1 MSATLR
7 RHDSPS
13 PAQTAPPAPAQQ
25 SLKRRRSSRDN
36 FHSRKPRDTSI
47 VDLPQISAAMDQ
59 CFDSPNDVISCWPN
73 SSTTIAQHEWAT
85 FVWNSRLPQWAQTE
99 LVNIYLFQ
107 ADSGEQVLSAL
118 DVPNPVFEA
127 GNKHFQVND
136 SWWGARGNE
145 WNGQNISFPMYF
157 IITRNDRPLDNSA
170 IPQATFT
177 AVQTT
182 FADSIIAS
190 MSSSSAAA
198 AASSRAA
205 ASLSSASAASASAAS
220 LSSALA
226 SQSRTSGSVNGI
238 PTPTNTSGIP
248 ATGSVQGA
256 SSGASFPKW
265 AIAVI
270 VVLGFLALVA
280 SGILAFYIMRRFR
293 QRRDAMLSHRNSMGS
308 STPMMSNA
316 ERGGGPQSPILGTA
330 ALAGGAAGAYG
341 GYGGVGGARPGSP
354 GGGEGHD
361 GASMMSRAS
370 DAGPF
375 SGADAAIMANA
386 FRQALRK
393 PDFAD
398 RPVEEGE
405 SPDDQPLPPTA
416 GPTPGHSHLINQEL
430 AEEGRDIRSVSSSRG
445 VKVETLSDA
454 NDNDT
459 ATVQDH

>member
-1 MSATLR
+1 MSATPLR
-7 RHDSPS
+7 HHAAPPS

-25 SLKRRRSSRDN
+25 SLKRRRSSRDE
-36 FHSRKPRDTSI
+36 RYRPRDTSI
-47 VDLPQISAAMDQ
+47 VDQPQISAAMDQ
-59 CFDSPNDVISCWPN
+59 CFNSPNNVISCWPVS
-73 SSTTIAQHEWAT
+73 SSTVAQHEWAT

-99 LVNIYLFQ
+99 AVNIYLFQ

-118 DVPNPVFEA
+118 DVPNPLFEA
-127 GNKHFQVND
+127 GSKHFQVND
-136 SWWGARGNE
+136 SWWGSRGNT
-145 WNGQNISFPMYF
+145 WNGQNVSFPMYF
-157 IITRNDRPLDNSA
+157 VITRNDRPLDNSA

-198 AASSRAA
+198 ASR
-205 ASLSSASAASASAAS
+205 SSASAAS
-220 LSSALA
+220 LSSVLA
-226 SQSRTSGSVNGI
+226 SQSRASASAHST
-238 PTPTNTSGIP
+238 PTPTTGAIGPNATSTASGN
-248 ATGSVQGA
+248 AGSVQGA
-256 SSGASFPKW
+256 NTGSSFPKW

-280 SGILAFYIMRRFR
+280 SGILAFYIARRFR
-293 QRRDAMLSHRNSMGS
+293 RRRDAMLSHRNSMGS
-308 STPMMSNA
+308 STPMMSGA
-316 ERGGGPQSPILGTA
+316 GGAGGPQSPVLGPA
-330 ALAGGAAGAYG
+330 ALAAAGAG
-341 GYGGVGGARPGSP
+341 AGAGYGYGRANSP
-354 GGGEGHD
+354 GAEGEGHD

-405 SPDDQPLPPTA
+405 SPDDQGA
-416 GPTPGHSHLINQEL
+416 GTHGGPGPGHSQLINQEL

-445 VKVETLSDA
+445 VKVETLGGDDDTDA
-454 NDNDT
+454 

>member
-1 MSATLR
+1 MSSSFRNYAP
-7 RHDSPS
+7 PS
-13 PAQTAPPAPAQQ
+13 PARTAPPVVPQQ
-25 SLKRRRSSRDN
+25 SLKRRRPRDPSGSREA
-36 FHSRKPRDTSI
+36 RDTSI
-47 VDLPQISAAMDQ
+47 ADQPQISAALDR
-59 CFDSPNDVISCWPN
+59 CFNSPNNVISCWPETG
-73 SSTTIAQHEWAT
+73 TTVAQHEFAS

-107 ADSGEQVLSAL
+107 ADTGEQVVNYTN
-118 DVPNPVFEA
+118 VPNPLFEA
-127 GNKHFQVND
+127 GLKHVQVND
-136 SWWGARGNE
+136 SWWGSRGDQ
-145 WNGQNISFPMYF
+145 WNGQNISFPFYF
-157 IITRNDRPLDNSA
+157 VITRNDKPLDNSI
-170 IPQATFT
+170 IPQSTFT

-182 FADSIIAS
+182 FADSILAS

-198 AASSRAA
+198 ASSRSAA
-205 ASLSSASAASASAAS
+205 SASLSSASAASASALSAS
-220 LSSALA
+220 RA
-226 SQSRTSGSVNGI
+226 SGSITG
-238 PTPTNTSGIP
+238 TPAATNSDGTP

-256 SSGASFPKW
+256 SNGTSFPHW

-280 SGILAFYIMRRFR
+280 SGILAFYIMRRLR

-308 STPMMSNA
+308 STPMMANA
-316 ERGGGPQSPILGTA
+316 DRGGPQSPTLGSSALGT
-330 ALAGGAAGAYG
+330 LGAGAGLGYGAAAY
-341 GYGGVGGARPGSP
+341 GGARPASP
-354 GGGEGHD
+354 GEGHD

-405 SPDDQPLPPTA
+405 SPDDPGSGAAAA
-416 GPTPGHSHLINQEL
+416 GGGGAGPGHSHLINQEL

-445 VKVETLSDA
+445 VKVETLSGD
-454 NDNDT
+454 DTDT
-459 ATVQDH
+459 ATVQDHPH